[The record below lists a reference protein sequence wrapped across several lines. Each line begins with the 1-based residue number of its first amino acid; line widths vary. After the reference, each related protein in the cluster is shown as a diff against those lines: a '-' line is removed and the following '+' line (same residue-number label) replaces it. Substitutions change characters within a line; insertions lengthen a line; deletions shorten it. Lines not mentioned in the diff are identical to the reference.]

1 MGKSFA
7 CAATE
12 VKAFRDWDT
21 PRPVPGRAGPQTRV
35 PSPGSV
41 PGPSYQLPLIN
52 STSENAKEVPPP
64 VPTQAGWGASVA
76 GREPGKR
83 QSLTPCVL

>member
-52 STSENAKEVPPP
+52 STSENAKEVPPLCP
-64 VPTQAGWGASVA
+64 PRLGGALLWQGENRGSDRV
-76 GREPGKR
+76 
-83 QSLTPCVL
+83 